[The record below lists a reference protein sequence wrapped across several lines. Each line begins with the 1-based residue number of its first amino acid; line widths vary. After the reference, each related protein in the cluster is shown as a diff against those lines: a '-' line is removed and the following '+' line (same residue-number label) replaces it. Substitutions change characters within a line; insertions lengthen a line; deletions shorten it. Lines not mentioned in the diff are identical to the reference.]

1 MALWLANPEVK
12 KCEWKNSSKKNPFP
26 NCGRYDMGLDI
37 DSILQ
42 IRNIN
47 SGVKQF
53 NQGLE
58 QTKEQINKRKSR
70 EDKGFF

>member
-1 MALWLANPEVK
+1 MALWLANPKVK
-12 KCEWKNSSKKNPFP
+12 KYEWKNSSKKNSFP
-26 NCGRYDMGLDI
+26 NYERYDMGLNM

-53 NQGLE
+53 NQGLK
-58 QTKEQINKRKSR
+58 QRKEQINKRKSR